1 MYCIQIYNMN
11 NDSIYKL
18 KMQYQFYHQSTAVKY
33 FTICNERINRDTL
46 SYISSFINDYV
57 VIPELKKAS
66 MIQKYQ
72 YSTTIDLGNCNP
84 IESNRNII
92 LNISVTTDKIVD
104 IIKSEYINLSNNHRI
119 MVKLL
124 LYHSFNIENIV

>member
-1 MYCIQIYNMN
+1 MYYIQIYNMN

-18 KMQYQFYHQSTAVKY
+18 KIQYQFYHQSTAVKY
-33 FTICNERINRDTL
+33 FTICNERINRDAL

-57 VIPELKKAS
+57 VIPELEKAS

-72 YSTTIDLGNCNP
+72 YSTTIDLGNCNL

-92 LNISVTTDKIVD
+92 LNISVTTDKNFD
-104 IIKSEYINLSNNHRI
+104 IITSEYINLSNNHRI
-119 MVKLL
+119 MVILL
-124 LYHSFNIENIV
+124 LYHSFNIEDIV